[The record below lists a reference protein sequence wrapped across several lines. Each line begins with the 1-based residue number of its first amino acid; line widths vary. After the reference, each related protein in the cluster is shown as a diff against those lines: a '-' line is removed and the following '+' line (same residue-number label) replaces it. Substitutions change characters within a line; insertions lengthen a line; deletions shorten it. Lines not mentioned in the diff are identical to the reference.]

1 MLPGA
6 PHPAAP
12 LRPCSLRDSH
22 YMSPEHPEAVAYRT
36 GALDVRRLSLFLAVV
51 DSGGFSRAAQ
61 AVHISQPALSQA
73 IAELEAELACTL
85 FHRLPRGV
93 SLTEAGRALVGPA
106 RSVLRSVDSAR
117 QVTSEISGLA
127 RARLDLS
134 ALRTLASD
142 PLPGL
147 LGPFLRRHP
156 GAQVRLASPD
166 NPVELLDQLRS
177 GEVELGLTV
186 ASNFPSA
193 IVAVPMGAQAMQ
205 AVFPP
210 GTDRAPGPVSP
221 AELARMPLILTP
233 PGTSGRDLVDN
244 WLAGRGHRATVAVE
258 TTQREAVLP
267 LVLAG
272 AGAALLPAGAARLAE
287 AAGAL
292 VADVDPLVQR
302 QLVVV
307 HRSAPLTRAASAFL
321 DLVAPGT

>member
-1 MLPGA
+1 
-6 PHPAAP
+6 
-12 LRPCSLRDSH
+12 
-22 YMSPEHPEAVAYRT
+22 MSSERAEAIAYRT

-51 DSGGFSRAAQ
+51 DRGGFSRAAQ

-73 IAELEAELACTL
+73 IAELEADLARLL

-93 SLTEAGRALVGPA
+93 SLTEAGRALIGPA
-106 RSVLRSVDSAR
+106 RSVLRAVDSAR

-142 PLPGL
+142 PLPDV

-156 GAQVRLASPD
+156 GVQVRLVSPD
-166 NPVELLDQLRS
+166 NPAELLDQLRS
-177 GEVELGLTV
+177 GEAELGLTV
-186 ASNFPSA
+186 AGNLPTA
-193 IVAVPMGAQAMQ
+193 MVAVPMGAQAMQ

-210 GTDRAPGPVSP
+210 GTQRPAAPVRP
-221 AELARMPLILTP
+221 AELARLPLILTP
-233 PGTSGRDLVDN
+233 PGTSGRDLVDT
-244 WLAGRGHRATVAVE
+244 WLADKGYEPTVAVE

-272 AGAALLPAGAARLAE
+272 AGAALLPAASARLAQ

-292 VADVDPLVQR
+292 VADVEPLVER
-302 QLVVV
+302 QLVIA
-307 HRSAPLTRAASAFL
+307 HRSAPLTSAATAFL
-321 DLVAPGT
+321 ALAAPGS

>member
-1 MLPGA
+1 
-6 PHPAAP
+6 
-12 LRPCSLRDSH
+12 
-22 YMSPEHPEAVAYRT
+22 MSSEHAEAVAYRT

-73 IAELEAELACTL
+73 VAELETDLACTL

-93 SLTEAGRALVGPA
+93 ALTEAGRALIGPA
-106 RSVLRSVDSAR
+106 RSVLRAVDSAR

-142 PLPGL
+142 PLPGV
-147 LGPFLRRHP
+147 LGPFLRRNP
-156 GAQVRLASPD
+156 GVQVRLASPD
-166 NPVELLDQLRS
+166 NPAELLEQLRS
-177 GEVELGLTV
+177 GEAELGLTV
-186 ASNFPSA
+186 ASDIPSA
-193 IVAVPMGAQAMQ
+193 MVAVPIGAQAMQ

-210 GTDRAPGPVSP
+210 GTDRAAGPVRP

-233 PGTSGRDLVDN
+233 PGTSGRDLVDT
-244 WLAGRGHRATVAVE
+244 WLAGKGYRATVAVE

-292 VADVDPLVQR
+292 VAEVEPVVQR

-307 HRSAPLTRAASAFL
+307 HRSAPLTHAATAFL
-321 DLVAPGT
+321 ALAEPGG